1 MTEGKKGQYSNEMG
15 IAPLS
20 VSPPKTLHT
29 MATIECQRL
38 VKEETIYYYLFT
50 QNWWMQAAFGS

>member
-20 VSPPKTLHT
+20 VSPPRTLHM

-50 QNWWMQAAFGS
+50 QN